1 MFLSNYLR
9 MVEENKAF
17 LDILCVIYMCIL
29 WIILDYIA
37 TFLSKKIRYLR
48 KLIHWC
54 ALQSDVWHGIDFW
67 NGVQEGL
74 SVFPT
79 LYSEPLDFWKTW
91 LWLQLWS

>member
-9 MVEENKAF
+9 MVVKKAF
-17 LDILCVIYMCIL
+17 LDLLCRLYVYPMNNAGLYCYFSIQ
-29 WIILDYIA
+29 
-37 TFLSKKIRYLR
+37 KEKIM

-79 LYSEPLDFWKTW
+79 LYSEPLDFGKTW